1 MLMSFPRSV
10 SSHSALAIL
19 LIAVACPAL
28 GQAPT
33 IDLRKSATGA
43 IQIELGGQPMWDHHL
58 EFSPDLLEWEPL
70 LSLRLPSSP
79 FEWTDP
85 LSSSRPRGFYRL
97 VQWTGNAPRDLA
109 DDFRLI
115 DHEGRSQE
123 LYYNSNLQAVVLI
136 FVDPDCDSSLAAT
149 LADLENTFG
158 AQPIAFWIVDPVSEN
173 RSELVAN
180 ALDWQLNMPILH
192 DSAQLVSRTYKV
204 KRGTE
209 AIAIDTATWR
219 VFYRGAIDSSGDG
232 NLPVQSYLPDALTAF
247 LAGQSPTYSRTPA
260 TDCNLPLAPVVPI
273 SYEHEI
279 APLLIQH
286 CVRCHS
292 PGNIGPFSMSN
303 HQTVAAWAP
312 LIRQK
317 ILAGEMP
324 PWFADPEWGEFEND
338 SSLPEDSAR
347 ALIDWLDQG
356 TPRGGGPD
364 PLADHFANTPPPTDY
379 PVNWPAELGEP
390 DLILSIPTQNI
401 PANGEVEYRYLEV
414 RANLPE
420 NKWLS
425 AAIVL
430 PGNQEVVHHCLVFLG
445 GYFQTLI
452 QGAGLN
458 GFFAG
463 YVPGT
468 RNYAFPA
475 DTGKLL
481 RANSTLTF
489 QMHYQTNGTAQ
500 TDQTKLGLYFHST
513 PPAREYRTVA
523 ASTTSISIPPGES
536 EYIRQAEIVLSAT
549 EETILY
555 ELSPHMHFRG
565 ARMEYEAFYPG
576 GGSEMLLS
584 VPHYLFD
591 WQLIYR
597 LAEPKVMPAG
607 TIIRARGAF
616 DNSDRNPYNPN
627 PAATVPFGQQS
638 YDEMFIGYI
647 NFGQPR

>member
-1 MLMSFPRSV
+1 MSFPGSV

-19 LIAVACPAL
+19 LIAMACPAL

-33 IDLRKSATGA
+33 LDLRKSATGA

-97 VQWTGNAPRDLA
+97 AQWTGNAPRDLA

-136 FVDPDCDSSLAAT
+136 FVDPDCDSSLAAI

-247 LAGQSPTYSRTPA
+247 LAGQSPTYWRTPA
-260 TDCNLPLAPVVPI
+260 TDCELLLEPVVPI
-273 SYEHEI
+273 SYEQEI

-292 PGNIGPFSMSN
+292 PGNIAPFSMSD

-312 LIRQK
+312 LIRHN
-317 ILAGEMP
+317 ILTDEMP

-338 SSLPEDSAR
+338 SSLPEASAR
-347 ALIDWLDQG
+347 ALVDWLDQG
-356 TPRGGGPD
+356 APRGGGSD
-364 PLADHFANTPPPTDY
+364 PLADHFANTPPATDY
-379 PVNWPAELGEP
+379 PVNWPSELGEP
-390 DLILSIPTQNI
+390 DLILTIPTQNI
-401 PANGEVEYRYLEV
+401 PANGEVDYRYLEV

-420 NKWLS
+420 DKWLS

-430 PGNQEVVHHCLVFLG
+430 PGNREVVHHCLVFLG

-468 RNYAFPA
+468 RTYAFPA
-475 DTGKLL
+475 DTGKFL

-489 QMHYQTNGTAQ
+489 QMHYQTNGRAQ

-513 PPAREYRTVA
+513 PPTREYRTVA

-565 ARMEYEAFYPG
+565 ARMEYEAFYPR